1 MEDTL
6 LQAIAQCRDKAK
18 AYDLF
23 ELQNLL
29 NEILL
34 IPLAGKSKRHVK
46 LQREY
51 YTSLVANIDPSLS
64 DGCAS
69 WKREKVRRKYM
80 EYAAMLKIALQDSNV
95 DSDGGGDSNSNNIN
109 RTIAL
114 LGPNSQ
120 FDMQHQLQSMQE
132 QMLKGMKDVDA
143 AKEQSEFERTDP
155 LQNLR
160 SQEKGYN
167 TAVLKI
173 QACTN
178 PNEADSLA
186 KVAFASKKIWT
197 AELYWKKAIGLSS
210 SGSLLTRNAKFMSNI
225 ALVQIKIGRYLRS
238 IDGMILLFSSR
249 LFSSNYHSLLICCSI
264 PLNFVV
270 NHLSMT

>member
-6 LQAIAQCRDKAK
+6 LQDLAQCRDKAK

-80 EYAAMLKIALQDSNV
+80 EYAAMLKIALQDSNIDGDG
-95 DSDGGGDSNSNNIN
+95 DSDSNNIN

-238 IDGMILLFSSR
+238 IDGMILLFSST
-249 LFSSNYHSLLICCSI
+249 LFSSFYSVHFCVLYH
-264 PLNFVV
+264 
-270 NHLSMT
+270 H